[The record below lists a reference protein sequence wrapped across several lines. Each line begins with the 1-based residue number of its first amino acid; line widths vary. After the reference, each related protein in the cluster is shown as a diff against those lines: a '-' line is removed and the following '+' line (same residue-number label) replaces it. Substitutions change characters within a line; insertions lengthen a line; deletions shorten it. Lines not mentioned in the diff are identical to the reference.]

1 MCGRFTM
8 TRRDKSEMAALIK
21 VPESELG
28 DYTPRFN
35 IAPTQPYF
43 VLKTTYERREAVPAT
58 WGLVNSWATDTS
70 QVSLR
75 VSKWAAHAIE
85 SCHVY
90 QRTEIY
96 VPFCLLLPVAPC
108 IGYCFDYCVDPRV
121 LHYRF
126 NVRSQAS
133 PPIGILVGGS
143 RKIDLH
149 SRAY

>member
-8 TRRDKSEMAALIK
+8 TRRDKSEMAALLK

-58 WGLVNSWATDTS
+58 WGLVNSWVTDTS

-75 VSKWAAHAIE
+75 GRRTRLNHATFING
-85 SCHVY
+85 
-90 QRTEIY
+90 QRY
-96 VPFCLLLPVAPC
+96 MCPFCLLLPVAPC

-149 SRAY
+149 SRAN